1 MPWKVVKRNCK
12 QSDGSKGTYVVVKE
26 KSDGGTEQESC
37 HTSEDKANAA
47 VRARYASKNELS
59 EPIKENII
67 KVTRRKLRILIMEE
81 VERTVTEKL
90 EDLLISD
97 DIESFYMGAN
107 LLKTLAEYDEI
118 GNMMGDHADPMLLNA
133 LENAVTH
140 FKKIMKESEE
150 MSKQLGMQEYQLK
163 QDYRRLEKLK
173 KLSQKSFDKP
183 QSGFGASDIM
193 GQLKKSL
200 HPLPSR
206 QEYVEMMQ
214 DNNEALQ
221 ALAVRQHAERDR
233 YFDYYKRLQVLSSL
247 GYEGDDMSDIFLEEP
262 GMYGGLK
269 FGPAKDNYVYLDDP
283 LMEVRI

>member
-12 QSDGSKGTYVVVKE
+12 QADGSKGTYVVVKE
-26 KSDGGTEQESC
+26 KSGGGTEQESC
-37 HTSEDKANAA
+37 HTSEDKADAA

-59 EPIKENII
+59 ERIEKNMM
-67 KVTRRKLRILIMEE
+67 KLTRRKLRILIMEE

-90 EDLLISD
+90 EDLLVSD
-97 DIESFYMGAN
+97 NIESFYMGAN
-107 LLKTLAEYDEI
+107 LLKTLAEYDEL

-133 LENAVTH
+133 LENAVIH

-150 MSKQLGMQEYQLK
+150 MSKHLGRQEYQLK
-163 QDYRRLEKLK
+163 QDYRMLEKLK
-173 KLSQKSFDKP
+173 KLSQKNFDKP
-183 QSGFGASDIM
+183 KSGFDASGVM
-193 GQLKKSL
+193 SQFKKSL

-221 ALAVRQHAERDR
+221 SLAARQRAEQDR

-283 LMEVRI
+283 LMEIRL